1 MVSLMSAIQF
11 KIEKHT
17 SSPSLS
23 KTGAG
28 RAGTLTTPHG
38 VIQTPAFVP
47 VGTKANVKGILPDAL
62 GKLGAQVVLANT
74 YHLYLQPGEKIIEAA
89 GGLAKF
95 MNWKGSLREAQA
107 EWGPTMTDSGG
118 FQVFSLGAAFGKTI
132 SKFTKEDAPLEEAIA
147 VYDEDVAS
155 QHGQL
160 AVIDDEG
167 VTFTSH
173 LDGSLHRFTPER
185 SVEIQH
191 ALGADMFFAFDEC
204 TSPTE
209 AYEYQREAMERT
221 HRWAARSLKYHRHFE
236 YENKEKQARTLSF
249 VSRNVA
255 PNDPRI
261 TSDFLGASNITTE
274 SLGSANATTQNLVY
288 GQAIFGIVQGGRHE
302 DLRKESARE
311 IASLGFDGI
320 GIGGSFSKEDMRGA
334 LRAAVSELPEELP
347 RHFLGIGEPGD
358 ILEGIANGMDLFD
371 CVAATRIGR
380 HGSIYT
386 KRGIIHLRGEKHQ
399 NDFSPLD
406 PEINIPGTEGFTRAY
421 VSHLVRSGEMLGSV
435 ICSMHNVGF
444 ILDLVKGARQ
454 AILDGRFDEYRAE
467 FLANYY

>member
-1 MVSLMSAIQF
+1 MSAILF
-11 KIEKHT
+11 KIEQRVAR
-17 SSPSLS
+17 SSGKS
-23 KTGAG
+23 GA

-38 VIQTPAFVP
+38 VIRTPAFVP
-47 VGTKANVKGILPDAL
+47 VGTKANVKGILPSAL
-62 GKLGAQVVLANT
+62 VELGAEVVLANT
-74 YHLYLQPGEKIIEAA
+74 YHLYLQPGEKIVQDA
-89 GGLAKF
+89 GGLGKF
-95 MNWKGSLREAQA
+95 MNWS
-107 EWGPTMTDSGG
+107 GPTMTDSGG

-132 SKFTKEDAPLEEAIA
+132 TKFTRLNLVKNEPVVTPSI
-147 VYDEDVAS
+147 YDEEVAS

-160 AVIDDEG
+160 AIIDDEG
-167 VTFTSH
+167 VSFTSH

-209 AYEYQREAMERT
+209 PYEYQKEAMERT
-221 HRWAARSLKYHRHFE
+221 HRWAERSLKTHRQNMDA
-236 YENKEKQARTLSF
+236 NKK
-249 VSRNVA
+249 
-255 PNDPRI
+255 
-261 TSDFLGASNITTE
+261 
-274 SLGSANATTQNLVY
+274 
-288 GQAIFGIVQGGRHE
+288 QAIFGIVQGGRHE

-311 IASLGFDGI
+311 IASLCFDGI

-334 LRAAVSELPEELP
+334 LQAAVSELPEELP
-347 RHFLGIGEPGD
+347 KHFLGIGEPGD
-358 ILEGIANGMDLFD
+358 ILEGIAGGMDLFD

-386 KRGIIHLRGEKHQ
+386 KRGIIHLRGEKHK

-406 PEINIPGTEGFTRAY
+406 SEISIAGTEGFTRAY

-444 ILDLVKGARQ
+444 ILQLVKGARQ
-454 AILDGRFDEYRAE
+454 GILDGRFDEYRAD
-467 FLANYY
+467 FVSNYYHGKL